1 MPNLA
6 IFSYCYPDCAVDL
19 LFYLSLVCI
28 SLAYW
33 WFVLVL
39 YISLFFMSVAVI
51 VLLLSDVA
59 AVL

>member
-6 IFSYCYPDCAVDL
+6 IFSYCYPDCSFGL

-28 SLAYW
+28 ALAYW

-39 YISLFFMSVAVI
+39 YISLFLMSVAVI
-51 VLLLSDVA
+51 VLLLPDVA